1 MFLSYTLGKLVIRK
15 LHADWQV
22 AHPGGTLQA
31 FHDELLSHGAAPLP
45 VIRRDMLGD
54 AAGPPL

>member
-1 MFLSYTLGKLVIRK
+1 MFLSYTLGKLIIRK
-15 LHADWQV
+15 LRADWM
-22 AHPGGTLQA
+22 AKDPSRTLQA

-54 AAGPPL
+54 DSPAI